1 LPFPRVGPTTIS
13 KTNATFSG
21 KPAVMRL
28 FPRRLLEIL
37 PILLIL
43 AAFGPFSPVQAEETR
58 PIKIGMMVTLSGSSS
73 VLGTQTRDGFA
84 LALKELGG
92 RLGGREV
99 ELIVVDDE
107 LKPDL
112 AVQKLKTLLERD
124 QVELMVGP
132 IFSNILQA
140 IHRPVIESGRILIS
154 PNAGPSIY
162 AGAQCSP
169 YFSVVSYQNDQ
180 AHEVM
185 GRYADSKAYKRVAV
199 IMPNYQAG
207 KDAVAGFRRAFSG
220 EISDEIY
227 VPMTQLDLSGELA
240 RLNAGKPDAVFTFMP
255 GGMGVAL
262 VKQYAQAGLSAKI
275 PFLSTFT
282 FDEATLPAQQEA
294 ALGLIGSTSWSPS
307 LDNPANRAFVRAF
320 EASYQSVPSAY
331 AMQGYDTAMLI
342 HSALKQT
349 QGDTKNRDQLARAIR
364 KADFTSLRG
373 QFRFNVNGYPIQDFY
388 QVRAIKRSDG
398 KFQTEIVDKI
408 LSDYGDTYAKDC
420 KNILP

>member
-1 LPFPRVGPTTIS
+1 MHN
-13 KTNATFSG
+13 KTDPMLRPLRIF
-21 KPAVMRL
+21 AV
-28 FPRRLLEIL
+28 
-37 PILLIL
+37 L
-43 AAFGPFSPVQAEETR
+43 AALSGLAACTPSQAADQTKLR
-58 PIKIGMMVTLSGSSS
+58 LGMMVTLSGSSS
-73 VLGTQTRDGFA
+73 VLGTQTRDGFQ
-84 LALKELGG
+84 LALNQLGG

-99 ELIVVDDE
+99 ELFLVDDE
-107 LKPDL
+107 LKPDI
-112 AVQKLKTLLERD
+112 AVQRLQGLLARD
-124 QVELMVGP
+124 QVELVVGP

-140 IHRPVIESGRILIS
+140 IHKPVIDSGRILIS
-154 PNAGPSIY
+154 PNAGPSLY

-185 GRYADSKAYKRVAV
+185 GRYAESKNYRRIAV

-207 KDAVAGFRRAFSG
+207 KDAVAGFRRAFRG

-227 VPMTQLDLSGELA
+227 VPMTQLDFSADLA
-240 RLNAGKPDAVFTFMP
+240 RLAANKPDAVFTFMP

-262 VKQYAQAGLSAKI
+262 VKQYAQAGLASRI

-294 ALGLIGSTSWSPS
+294 ALGLTGSTSWSPS
-307 LDNPANRAFVRAF
+307 LDNPANKAFVAAY
-320 EASYQSVPSAY
+320 EAAYHSVPSAY

-342 HSALKQT
+342 HSALQKT
-349 QGDTKNRDQLARAIR
+349 AGDTQDRDRLAAAIR

-373 QFRFNVNGYPIQDFY
+373 SFRFNVNGYPIQDFY
-388 QVRAIKRSDG
+388 QVRAIKRPDG

-408 LSDYGDTYAKDC
+408 LTDYADAYAKDC
-420 KNILP
+420 RAVVPQ